1 MREVAKTSQSNLGK
15 TSVSRSLFDMM
26 FENSR
31 AFPGADQRDR
41 RGLLIS
47 AIQSDL
53 DNWVC
58 VPDVA
63 ADLINQCEAALSEID
78 GLSSDACYLLHSVV
92 ELAQADETAFR
103 DCSERADR
111 WYTYLQAQDAM
122 TFVAPVIIDHV
133 RRFGHHPYD
142 RVGPI

>member
-1 MREVAKTSQSNLGK
+1 MA
-15 TSVSRSLFDMM
+15 
-26 FENSR
+26 
-31 AFPGADQRDR
+31 
-41 RGLLIS
+41 S
-47 AIQSDL
+47 AIRQDL

-63 ADLINQCEAALSEID
+63 ADLIKQCEAALSEID
-78 GLSSDACYLLHSVV
+78 GLSSDACYLLHSVI

-103 DCSERADR
+103 DCSEKADR
-111 WYTYLQAQDAM
+111 WYTYLQAQDAV

-142 RVGPI
+142 RIGPI